1 VRRRASTAAPR
12 HAVDGEVL
20 GVVGEGDVVVAAS
33 RGASDD
39 LQHAVGAVAGEV
51 GVDVQVA
58 AEIAA
63 PNQCW

>member
-1 VRRRASTAAPR
+1 
-12 HAVDGEVL
+12 
-20 GVVGEGDVVVAAS
+20 VVGEGDVVVAAS